1 MIENGPIGDRDRVVV
16 IDMRSKQIVWRY
28 GHPDL
33 PQTGWDALNTPD
45 GMDFVPLNAKD
56 RPLWAAVHHP

>member
-1 MIENGPIGDRDRVVV
+1 VV
-16 IDMRSKQIVWRY
+16 IDMRSKQIVWQY
-28 GHPDL
+28 GHTDL
-33 PQTGWDALNTPD
+33 PGTGRDALNTPD